1 MSDHVVKC
9 PKCAQEFSLEQSGY
23 ANILK
28 QVRDQEFDQE
38 ISQRLQVAQREKND
52 ALKLADTQAKHFLK
66 KSLLEKEAELVKLRA
81 NLEIEKEKN
90 LQEKNIQ
97 IQELR
102 AQLDRAEIEK
112 NLEIAHSLQ
121 SVERQRDDLS
131 MELEKL
137 KSEFRLKYGNLK
149 QELENQQT
157 LQNTEKKLLE
167 SHLKEQFQ
175 IQLRAKDELIRIKD
189 EEIEYRKD
197 LKQKLSTKMLGE
209 SLEQHCEIQFNQI
222 RHMAFPNAYFEKDNQ
237 VSASGSKGDF
247 IFREKDENGVEILS
261 IMFEMKNESENT
273 GNKKRNEDFL
283 KELDKDRQEKR
294 CEYAVLVSLLEAD
307 NDLYNNGIV
316 DMSHRYPKMFVIRP
330 QFFIPLISL
339 LRNAALSSLQYKRE
353 LQEMRSQN
361 IDITNFEEKLLKFK
375 DGFARNY
382 DLASR
387 NFTKA
392 IDEIDKTIK
401 NLQNTKEFLLNSERN
416 LRLANDKS
424 QDISIKKLVHGNPT
438 MKAKFEEIAKENKEK
453 H

>member
-387 NFTKA
+387 NFMKA